1 MTLTAATVDTLRVDL
16 GGRSY
21 DIHIGPGLIANADQW
36 LSDCLGVGAAFIIT
50 DDNVAGHY
58 LAPIEAA
65 LDRLGQRH
73 HAIVLPAG
81 EATKSFE
88 TWRDVSEQL
97 LALGA
102 ERGSTIIA
110 LGGGVIGDLAG
121 FIAATLLRGVD
132 FVQIPTTLLAQ
143 VDSSVG
149 GKTAIN
155 SAHGKNLIGAF
166 FQPKR
171 VLIDI
176 AVLDSLPRRELLAG
190 YAETVKYGLIGDA
203 AFFDWL
209 ERNGGDVIAGDQGAR
224 RYAIT
229 TSCAAKAATVR
240 ADEREHGQR
249 ALLNF
254 GHTFAHAL
262 EAEAG
267 YDSGLLHGEAVAVGM
282 MMALA
287 LSRDAGLCN
296 GQDVARVRRHFA
308 AVGLPVTLADLPV
321 AADWD
326 PQRLYGH
333 MQNDKKVAAGKI
345 NFIAATAIGAAVI
358 SNQFQSEQVLQVL
371 SEH

>member
-1 MTLTAATVDTLRVDL
+1 
-16 GGRSY
+16 
-21 DIHIGPGLIANADQW
+21 
-36 LSDCLGVGAAFIIT
+36 
-50 DDNVAGHY
+50 
-58 LAPIEAA
+58 
-65 LDRLGQRH
+65 
-73 HAIVLPAG
+73 
-81 EATKSFE
+81 
-88 TWRDVSEQL
+88 
-97 LALGA
+97 
-102 ERGSTIIA
+102 
-110 LGGGVIGDLAG
+110 
-121 FIAATLLRGVD
+121 
-132 FVQIPTTLLAQ
+132 
-143 VDSSVG
+143 
-149 GKTAIN
+149 
-155 SAHGKNLIGAF
+155 
-166 FQPKR
+166 
-171 VLIDI
+171 
-176 AVLDSLPRRELLAG
+176 
-190 YAETVKYGLIGDA
+190 
-203 AFFDWL
+203 
-209 ERNGGDVIAGDQGAR
+209 
-224 RYAIT
+224 
-229 TSCAAKAATVR
+229 VR

-282 MMALA
+282 IMALA